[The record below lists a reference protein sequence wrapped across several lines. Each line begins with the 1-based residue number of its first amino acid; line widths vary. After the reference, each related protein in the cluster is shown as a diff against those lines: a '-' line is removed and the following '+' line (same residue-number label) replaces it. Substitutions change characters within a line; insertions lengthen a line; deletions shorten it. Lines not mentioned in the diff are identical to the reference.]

1 MRLCLIL
8 CAMLVASCGQTET
21 VAVRTYVPADLL
33 TPEPGWRGGPPVTQR
48 DFVEAA
54 EAERAGR
61 LQANRKLQAVREIVG
76 DARPTGVAGL

>member
-1 MRLCLIL
+1 MRLCLML

-21 VAVRTYVPADLL
+21 VSVRTYVPADLL
-33 TPEPGWRGGPPVTQR
+33 TPERGWAGGSPITQR

-61 LQANRKLQAVREIVG
+61 LRANRKLQAIAEIVQSG
-76 DARPTGVAGL
+76 QSSGL